1 MKLVFIHGSG
11 GCKEVWHYQ
20 TSHFSEADAVALP
33 GHPYGVPCASVDSY
47 VEWLRGYIRDS
58 GHSHVVLAGHSLGGA
73 ITQLYAL
80 KYPEDLQGL
89 VIISSGARLRVNAMY
104 LDMLE
109 QAKSDPSILENY
121 FNQSFEFIDPELREV
136 LQKRALENGP
146 TVFLNDMLCC
156 DKFDIMDRVHEIKL
170 PTLVLCGSEDI
181 MTPPKCSKY
190 LTSKID
196 GAKEI
201 IIEGGNHMVFAEQP
215 MVVNKAI
222 EDFINSL

>member
-1 MKLVFIHGSG
+1 M
-11 GCKEVWHYQ
+11 
-20 TSHFSEADAVALP
+20 
-33 GHPYGVPCASVDSY
+33 
-47 VEWLRGYIRDS
+47 
-58 GHSHVVLAGHSLGGA
+58 
-73 ITQLYAL
+73 

-109 QAKSDPSILENY
+109 QAKSNPSILENY

-181 MTPPKCSKY
+181 MTPPKYSKY

-201 IIEGGNHMVFAEQP
+201 IIEGAL
-215 MVVNKAI
+215 I
-222 EDFINSL
+222 